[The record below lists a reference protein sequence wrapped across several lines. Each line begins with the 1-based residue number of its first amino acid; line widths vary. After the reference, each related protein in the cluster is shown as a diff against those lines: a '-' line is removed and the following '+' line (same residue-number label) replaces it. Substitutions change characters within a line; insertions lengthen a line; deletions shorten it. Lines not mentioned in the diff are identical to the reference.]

1 MTPPALEVAQLL
13 DYHGLLEPV
22 FLLRKP
28 ARVRPHTIVQVDA
41 DTRVTVQQDPP
52 TFGVERGS
60 SGVTYWRS
68 R

>member
-1 MTPPALEVAQLL
+1 MNLSPDVVRLL

-22 FLLRKP
+22 FPLRRA
-28 ARVRPHTIVQVDA
+28 ARVRPHTIVPVGA
-41 DTRVTVQQDPP
+41 TTRVTVRQDPAAV
-52 TFGVERGS
+52 GVEHNS